1 MCFACVAQVR
11 ILLGI
16 NWSLLSWV
24 QFSSFQLLSHVQLFA
39 TPWTIAHQASLPIT
53 NSWSLLKIMSIMS
66 VMPSNHLILCHALL
80 LQPSILP
87 STGSFPM
94 SQFFASCGQSI
105 GVSALASV
113 LSKSIHDWFP
123 FGLTGWIYLQSKR
136 LSRVFSSTVQKQQ
149 FFSTQLSL

>member
-1 MCFACVAQVR
+1 MCIACVAQVR

-16 NWSLLSWV
+16 NWSLLSSV

-39 TPWTIAHQASLPIT
+39 TH
-53 NSWSLLKIMSIMS
+53 MSIMS

-87 STGSFPM
+87 STGSFPT

-113 LSKSIHDWFP
+113 LPKSIHDWFP

-136 LSRVFSSTVQKQQ
+136 LSSSSVLQ
-149 FFSTQLSL
+149 FKSSNSSALSFLYSPHLRFIHDYWKSHRFD